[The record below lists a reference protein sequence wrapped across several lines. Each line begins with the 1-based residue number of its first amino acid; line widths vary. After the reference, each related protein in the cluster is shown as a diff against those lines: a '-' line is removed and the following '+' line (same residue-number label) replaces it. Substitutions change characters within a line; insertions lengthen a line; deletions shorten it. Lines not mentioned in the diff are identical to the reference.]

1 MTGCRFEAR
10 PVANSILLMVKNR
23 LRSNLHELKYEISE
37 EDALRL
43 ARFLLDDLDAS
54 RWRVVP
60 ADPTK
65 EMVDA
70 SLAAMHNSRR
80 REAWVKPRQKHKWRL
95 AAGIE
100 ASPDWKLGRRP
111 TDPLPQKME
120 PVPQIPG
127 SDVAS
132 ETGGGVTP
140 AGSRA
145 ASSGASGQ

>member
-1 MTGCRFEAR
+1 
-10 PVANSILLMVKNR
+10 MVKNR
-23 LRSNLHELKYEISE
+23 LRSNLHELKYDISE

-80 REAWVKPRQKHKWRL
+80 RESWVKPRQKHKWRL

-100 ASPDWKLGRRP
+100 ASPDWKLGRLSP
-111 TDPLPQKME
+111 DPLPPKMD
-120 PVPQIPG
+120 PDPKNLAP
-127 SDVAS
+127 DVAS
-132 ETGGGVTP
+132 ETGAGVTP
-140 AGSRA
+140 AGTRA
-145 ASSGASGQ
+145 VSSAAPRQ

>member
-1 MTGCRFEAR
+1 M
-10 PVANSILLMVKNR
+10 ANSILFMVKNR
-23 LRSNLHELKYEISE
+23 LRSNLHELKYDISE

-70 SLAAMHNSRR
+70 SLAAMHTSRR

-100 ASPDWKLGRRP
+100 ASPDWKLGRQSP
-111 TDPLPQKME
+111 EPLPPKVE
-120 PVPQIPG
+120 PAPQILGPK
-127 SDVAS
+127 VVS

-140 AGSRA
+140 SGTRA
-145 ASSGASGQ
+145 ASSAAPGQ

>member
-1 MTGCRFEAR
+1 
-10 PVANSILLMVKNR
+10 MVKNR
-23 LRSNLHELKYEISE
+23 LRSNLNELKYDISE

-43 ARFLLDDLDAS
+43 ARFLLEDLDAS

-100 ASPDWKLGRRP
+100 ASPDWKLGRRSTDSLP
-111 TDPLPQKME
+111 PKIETDPKILGP
-120 PVPQIPG
+120 
-127 SDVAS
+127 DVAS
-132 ETGGGVTP
+132 EI
-140 AGSRA
+140 A
-145 ASSGASGQ
+145 